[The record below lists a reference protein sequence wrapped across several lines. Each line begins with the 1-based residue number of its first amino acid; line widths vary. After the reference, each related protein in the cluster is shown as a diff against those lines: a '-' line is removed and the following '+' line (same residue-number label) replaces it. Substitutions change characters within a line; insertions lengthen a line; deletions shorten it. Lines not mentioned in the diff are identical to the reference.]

1 MEVIP
6 RFSSSV
12 LLPILECNKIVGVPI
27 APAERITSFEALTV
41 IVVPAG
47 N

>member
-1 MEVIP
+1 
-6 RFSSSV
+6 
-12 LLPILECNKIVGVPI
+12 VPI